1 MRQAAVRA
9 TPRFPHADGN
19 ELALLFV
26 AGEWRESASGRRI
39 EIRDPASGDLVGEA
53 ALGAR
58 DDARAALEAAHATFR
73 AWADTTAQERA
84 EVMHR
89 AASLLRDR
97 IWEIARVLTLEQGK
111 PVADAHKEIAF
122 SADVIDY
129 YADEGLRLGGE
140 WRPASGPKIRSLVVR
155 QPVGV
160 VVAIVPWN
168 YPIDL
173 LSWKL
178 APALAAGCT
187 VVAKPATGTPLAT
200 ARVIRCFED
209 AGVPPGVVNLV
220 IGPGGEVGDEL
231 VENPI
236 SRAIKITGST
246 ATGRRVMQ
254 LASRHIKRLTL
265 ELGGHTP
272 LIVLDDADLNA
283 VVPAAVRRS
292 YSNMGQICISVNR
305 VFVAQRIE
313 SDFLGAFAEQARRLQ
328 LGHGLDPGVEYG
340 PLFDEGTRERTSR
353 HVHDALARG
362 ARVVTGGGVP
372 LGADYENGWFY
383 EPTLIADASPE
394 MLVMREETFGPVAA
408 VTRIASDA
416 EAIEFA
422 NATPYGLAAYVFGRD
437 LERCL
442 RIAERLEV
450 GGVGVNVNDVTELQ
464 APFGGWKESGLGREL
479 GPEGLAACL
488 ELKHIRIGLGGSDTK
503 PPG

>member
-1 MRQAAVRA
+1 VTHAAAPA
-9 TPRFPHADGN
+9 TPRLPHADGN

-26 AGEWRESASGRRI
+26 AGEWRESTSGGRI
-39 EIRDPASGDLVGEA
+39 EIRDPASGELVGEA
-53 ALGAR
+53 ALGTRA
-58 DDARAALEAAHATFR
+58 DARAALEAAQAAFR
-73 AWADTTAQERA
+73 AWAETPAQERA
-84 EVMHR
+84 ELMHR
-89 AASLLRDR
+89 AAGLLRQR
-97 IWEIARVLTLEQGK
+97 IWDIARVLTLEQGK
-111 PVADAHKEIAF
+111 PLLDSHKEIAF
-122 SADVIDY
+122 SADVFDY
-129 YADEGLRLGGE
+129 YADEALRLGGE
-140 WRPASGPKIRSLVVR
+140 WRPASGPRIRSLVLR

-200 ARVIRCFED
+200 AHVIRCFEE
-209 AGVPPGVVNLV
+209 AGVPPGVANLV

-265 ELGGHTP
+265 ELGGQTP
-272 LIVLDDADLNA
+272 LIVLDDADLDA

-305 VFVAQRIE
+305 VFVARPIE
-313 SDFLGAFAEQARRLQ
+313 SDFLGAFAEQARQLR
-328 LGHGLDPGVEYG
+328 LGHGLDPAVEYG
-340 PLFDEGTRERTSR
+340 PLFDEATRERTSG

-362 ARVVTGGGVP
+362 ARVVTGGRVP
-372 LGADYENGWFY
+372 PGADYERGWFY

-394 MLVMREETFGPVAA
+394 MLVMQEETFGPVAA
-408 VTRIASDA
+408 VRRVNSDA
-416 EAIEFA
+416 EAIELA

-437 LERCL
+437 FERCL
-442 RIAERLEV
+442 RIAERLEA

-488 ELKHIRIGLGGSDTK
+488 EPKHIRIGLGEAQTGA
-503 PPG
+503 

>member
-1 MRQAAVRA
+1 
-9 TPRFPHADGN
+9 
-19 ELALLFV
+19 
-26 AGEWRESASGRRI
+26 
-39 EIRDPASGDLVGEA
+39 
-53 ALGAR
+53 
-58 DDARAALEAAHATFR
+58 
-73 AWADTTAQERA
+73 
-84 EVMHR
+84 
-89 AASLLRDR
+89 
-97 IWEIARVLTLEQGK
+97 
-111 PVADAHKEIAF
+111 
-122 SADVIDY
+122 
-129 YADEGLRLGGE
+129 
-140 WRPASGPKIRSLVVR
+140 
-155 QPVGV
+155 
-160 VVAIVPWN
+160 VAIVPWN

-200 ARVIRCFED
+200 AHVIRCFEE
-209 AGVPPGVVNLV
+209 AGVPPGVANLV

-265 ELGGHTP
+265 ELGGQTP
-272 LIVLDDADLNA
+272 LIVLDDADLDA

-305 VFVAQRIE
+305 VFVARRIE
-313 SDFLGAFAEQARRLQ
+313 SDFLGAFAEQARGLR
-328 LGHGLDPGVEYG
+328 LGHGLDAGVEYG
-340 PLFDEGTRERTSR
+340 PLFDEGTRERTSG
-353 HVHDALARG
+353 HVHDALAHG
-362 ARVVTGGGVP
+362 ARVVTGGRVP
-372 LGADYENGWFY
+372 PGADYESGWFY
-383 EPTLIADASPE
+383 EPTLIADASSE
-394 MLVMREETFGPVAA
+394 MLVMQEETFGPVAA
-408 VTRIASDA
+408 VSGIDSDA
-416 EAIEFA
+416 EAIELA

-442 RIAERLEV
+442 RIAERLEA

-488 ELKHIRIGLGGSDTK
+488 EPKHIRIGLGAD
-503 PPG
+503 